1 MLQLLPL
8 WRFDRTWHLP
18 VAKSGFVIEQVMC
31 DWVYKLLLSLHL
43 HLQLHIWSPVLSGA
57 CELSLISPWP
67 ATCEPQSSLPAKSA
81 CSCQSMHA
89 GWEYQYRASTWH
101 FPPGYDATL
110 VVLICLTRVT
120 RLPHFLAIETLA
132 CPSFPSCIHTHD
144 APMDSIIVYV
154 TTATTLSFSSTWLTW
169 LLYFGCGNL
178 SLAC

>member
-18 VAKSGFVIEQVMC
+18 VAKSGCLFVIDCTSQPAS
-31 DWVYKLLLSLHL
+31 LLGMSWLISY
-43 HLQLHIWSPVLSGA
+43 A
-57 CELSLISPWP
+57 CELSLISPWS

-154 TTATTLSFSSTWLTW
+154 TTATTLALSSTWLTW

-178 SLAC
+178 S